1 MIYNISVTAE
11 AKRDLQQ
18 IKKYISENL
27 NNENSASKIVGNI
40 IRSIRSLKEFP
51 EIGAPLSA
59 RVTLKNDYRYL
70 VCGNYN
76 VFYLFENQTV
86 TVVRILN
93 ARRDFTR
100 LL

>member
-1 MIYNISVTAE
+1 MTYNISVTAE

-18 IKKYISENL
+18 IRKYISENL

-59 RVTLKNDYRYL
+59 RVALKNDYRYL

-93 ARRDFTR
+93 ARRDYTR